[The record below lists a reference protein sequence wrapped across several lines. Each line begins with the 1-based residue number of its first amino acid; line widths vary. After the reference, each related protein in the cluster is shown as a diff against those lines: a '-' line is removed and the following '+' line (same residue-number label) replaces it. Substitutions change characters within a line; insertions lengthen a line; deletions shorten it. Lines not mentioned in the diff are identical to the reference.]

1 MDVPYAI
8 RTFGRSRC
16 GRSELAASAGLLF
29 WQSAESSR
37 SFCSFPAAEEGS
49 RCSRCKLLLI
59 INTLLT
65 DQLATFSHQLA
76 KLTNQ
81 LQRDKSTNHGGRFE
95 WVDSLLVH
103 ALQAGH
109 WLLIDNANF
118 CR

>member
-1 MDVPYAI
+1 MLTIVKEPSC
-8 RTFGRSRC
+8 FQGNLC
-16 GRSELAASAGLLF
+16 CFL
-29 WQSAESSR
+29 
-37 SFCSFPAAEEGS
+37 AAEEGN
-49 RCSRCKLLLI
+49 LLLI
-59 INTLLT
+59 INVAIP
-65 DQLATFSHQLA
+65 DQLTTFSHQLA

-81 LQRDKSTNHGGRFE
+81 LQRDNSTNHGGRFE